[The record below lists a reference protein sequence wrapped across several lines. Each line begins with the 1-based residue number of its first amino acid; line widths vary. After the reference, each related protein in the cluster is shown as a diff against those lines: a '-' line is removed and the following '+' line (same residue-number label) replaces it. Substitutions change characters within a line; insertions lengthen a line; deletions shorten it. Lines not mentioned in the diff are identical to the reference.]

1 MAGAREDYLIRM
13 IEDLRIFVAR
23 AISARDK
30 GQLGQALQS
39 VVIGQERLFA
49 RPAAEF
55 TALPV
60 DEQLRLLCLDESSET
75 ARAKCLAY
83 AAMLEEGGSVLQ
95 ARGQDEMAASAWQ
108 LALYVAAW
116 AALAHP
122 APDGAGGK
130 TELARLR
137 ARVPADQL
145 QPPTR
150 ALLDR
155 LA

>member
-1 MAGAREDYLIRM
+1 MAGVREDYLIPM

-23 AISARDK
+23 AIGLRDQ
-30 GQLGQALQS
+30 GQLGAALQS
-39 VVIGQERLFA
+39 VVVAQERLFA

-60 DEQLRLLCLDESSET
+60 DEQLRLLCLDESPAT

-83 AAMLEEGGSVLQ
+83 SAMLEEGGNVMA
-95 ARGQDEMAASAWQ
+95 ARGRDDLAASAWQ

-116 AALAHP
+116 ACLSHP
-122 APDGAGGK
+122 APGPDPA
-130 TELARLR
+130 LARLG
-137 ARVPADQL
+137 ARVRADQI

-150 ALLDR
+150 ALLER

>member
-1 MAGAREDYLIRM
+1 M

-23 AISARDK
+23 AVTLRDQ
-30 GQLGQALQS
+30 GQLGQAMQS
-39 VVIGQERLFA
+39 VVVAQERLFA

-60 DEQLRLLCLDESSET
+60 DEQLRLLCLDESSAT

-83 AAMLEEGGSVLQ
+83 AAMLEEGGNVLR
-95 ARGQDEMAASAWQ
+95 ARGRDEMAASAWQ
-108 LALYVAAW
+108 LALYVTAW
-116 AALAHP
+116 AALSHP
-122 APDGAGGK
+122 APAGAGPDAA
-130 TELARLR
+130 LARLR
-137 ARVPADQL
+137 GHVPADQL

-150 ALLDR
+150 ALLAR